1 MQAVRIKIMS
11 SDLMIVESMR
21 NGFVLRVVSVIII
34 PPVCPVV
41 GIESGDAEGTE
52 QLLPRDHEGAPGVVG
67 VEQLGRN
74 RHTDAKV
81 WPQLVVTPGVA
92 AVQ

>member
-1 MQAVRIKIMS
+1 MQAVQIKIMS
-11 SDLMIVESMR
+11 SDLMIVESMC
-21 NGFVLRVVSVIII
+21 NGLVLGVVPVIVI